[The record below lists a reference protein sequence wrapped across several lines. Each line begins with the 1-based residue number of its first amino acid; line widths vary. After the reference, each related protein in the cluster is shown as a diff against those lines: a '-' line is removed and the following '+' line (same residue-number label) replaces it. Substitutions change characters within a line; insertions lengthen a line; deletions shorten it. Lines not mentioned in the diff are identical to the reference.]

1 MNINFKIDDT
11 HKSKILFKIM
21 IVFLTIFISCYVIKV
36 IFGLEIFKFITN
48 TQIDK
53 ISQYVAT
60 RLWADLLFYTILN
73 YMMFYFIAFAICTR
87 FCLKSNKNKYL
98 TILYNFILLLICFII
113 SLLRYFY
120 YSVAFGL
127 ILDLLQYIII
137 PVIMSKFIFKNDFS
151 KSLLKAFEIYLMIL
165 GIQNI
170 SLMLNNM
177 ILGDIYQNG
186 FIIDF
191 IFNFETYVFVI
202 LYYLKENYRRLSSG
216 CNTKNYKQEI
226 N

>member
-1 MNINFKIDDT
+1 MNIDFKIDNT

-21 IVFLTIFISCYVIKV
+21 IVFLSVFISCYVVKV
-36 IFGLEIFKFITN
+36 VFGLKIFKFITN
-48 TQIDK
+48 SQIDK

-60 RLWADLLFYTILN
+60 HLWAGLLFYTILN
-73 YMMFYFIAFAICTR
+73 YAMFYFITFSVCNR

-98 TILYNFILLLICFII
+98 TILYNFILILICVVI
-113 SLLRYFY
+113 SILRYLY

-127 ILDLLQYIII
+127 ILDLLQYVIIPIII
-137 PVIMSKFIFKNDFS
+137 SKFIFKNDFL
-151 KSLLKAFEIYLMIL
+151 KSLLRAFEIYLMVL

-191 IFNFETYVFVI
+191 IFNFETYVFVV
-202 LYYLKENYRRLSSG
+202 LYYLKENYRRLSNGS
-216 CNTKNYKQEI
+216 NTKNYKQEV

>member
-48 TQIDK
+48 SQIDR
-53 ISQYVAT
+53 ISVYVAT
-60 RLWADLLFYTILN
+60 HLWADLLFYTILN
-73 YMMFYFIAFAICTR
+73 YAMFYFIAFSICNR
-87 FCLKSNKNKYL
+87 FCIKSNRNKYL
-98 TILYNFILLLICFII
+98 TLLYNFILILLCFVI
-113 SLLRYFY
+113 SVLRYLY
-120 YSVAFGL
+120 YNVTLGL
-127 ILDLLQYIII
+127 TLDLLQYIII
-137 PVIMSKFIFKNDFS
+137 PIIISKFIFKNNFL
-151 KSLLKAFEIYLMIL
+151 KSLLKAFEIYLIIL

-177 ILGDIYQNG
+177 ILGQIYQSG

-191 IFNFETYVFVI
+191 IFNFETYIFVI
-202 LYYLKENYRRLSSG
+202 LYYLKENYRRLSNG
-216 CNTKNYKQEI
+216 CNTENYKQEI

>member
-1 MNINFKIDDT
+1 MNINFKIDNE

-21 IVFLTIFISCYVIKV
+21 IIFLTIFISCYIVKV
-36 IFGLEIFKFITN
+36 VFGLEIFKFITN

-60 RLWADLLFYTILN
+60 HLWANLLFYIILN
-73 YMMFYFIAFAICTR
+73 YTMFYFINFAICTR
-87 FCLKSNKNKYL
+87 FCLRSNKNKYL

-113 SLLRYFY
+113 SLLRCFY

-127 ILDLLQYIII
+127 ILDLFQYIVIPII
-137 PVIMSKFIFKNDFS
+137 ISKFIFKNDFL
-151 KSLLKAFEIYLMIL
+151 KSLLRAFEIYLMVL

-170 SLMLNNM
+170 SLILNNM

-191 IFNFETYVFVI
+191 VFNFETYVFVV
-202 LYYLKENYRRLSSG
+202 LYYLKENYRRLSNGS
-216 CNTKNYKQEI
+216 NTKNYKQEV